1 MEPDKAKK
9 LRQLVYYIIA
19 VLLMIPML
27 LPFVWMFLSS
37 FKSSAE
43 IIRIPPT
50 FFPEKPI
57 LETYVN
63 VTQRLDFVRYF
74 VNSMIV
80 STCISAMVLFTS
92 SLCGFLF
99 AKFNFPGKE
108 AIFVAIIA
116 TMMIPFAVLVIPLY
130 VLMAQLKW
138 VDTYVGIIV
147 PMFISAFGMFLMRQ
161 FMAGISIS
169 LLEAAK
175 MDGAGEWW
183 MYWHLAIPLSKSAFS
198 ALGIF
203 VFMWSWNNL
212 FWPLIV
218 TASPEMRTLTLGVAT
233 LQWEWG
239 IRHDI
244 VVTGAAIS
252 VIPVMIVYAFAHKN
266 FVKGLTLTGL
276 KY

>member
-1 MEPDKAKK
+1 MIAEKGRQAK
-9 LRQLVYYIIA
+9 QLVYYSIA
-19 VLLMIPML
+19 VLIVVPML
-27 LPFVWMFLSS
+27 LPFAWMFLSS
-37 FKSSAE
+37 FKSSTE

-50 FFPEKPI
+50 FFPEAPTLK
-57 LETYVN
+57 TYSYV
-63 VTQRLDFVRYF
+63 VQELDFVRYF
-74 VNSMIV
+74 INSIIV

-99 AKFNFPGKE
+99 AKFDFPGKE

-116 TMMIPFAVLVIPLY
+116 TMMIPFAVLAIPLY
-130 VLMAQLKW
+130 VLMAQLRW

-183 MYWHLAIPLSKSAFS
+183 MYWHLAVPLSKSAFS

-239 IRHDI
+239 IRHDV

-252 VIPVMIVYAFAHKN
+252 VVPVMVVYAFAHRN